1 MTVSQYVEADN
12 IPSPPGVAAKLLE
25 ISSRSDFDI
34 DEIRRTLSADPKLS
48 ARLIEYCNSPLVGA
62 QRRISSLEQAT
73 VVLGMRTVRLLS
85 LSFSLMDT
93 RGGSE
98 FDFDGYWRSSLA
110 NAIAAKVVSKQ
121 QGEGGDEAFLLGLVA
136 NIGLVC
142 FGVTKPSELNEL
154 LQRSP
159 ETSSDEEVAT
169 FGVNRFE
176 VASALLQKWSFPTE
190 MTQTLDRMAQ
200 GEDGHDCGILKLA
213 DLISTMILAESSDP
227 ERLIEVKGFAAADP
241 LNIDGENFS
250 VIMDEVFAEW
260 SNHESLFQFDPLAI
274 TSLAQLE
281 TQAKSAMVQISL
293 GLEHEIQ
300 QASAEVDR
308 LQECAYTDALSNVNN
323 RKAYEELLPKQ
334 LTNFKDRNESFGFI
348 AVDIDHFKRVNDT
361 YGHAAGDEVIRRVAE
376 VLKDQ
381 THRPCEVFRYGGEEF
396 VFIAPADTPDDL
408 KTFADQKRIEIESQ
422 PVQSG
427 ELHMSV
433 TASFG
438 CSFAAG
444 GNYESIGQLFDQA
457 DKALYEAKQNGR
469 NQVQLSTI
477 AAAAASS

>member
-1 MTVSQYVEADN
+1 MTVSQYVESDN

-110 NAIAAKVVSKQ
+110 NAIAAKVVAKQ

-136 NIGLVC
+136 NIGTVC
-142 FGVTKPSELNEL
+142 FGVTKPAELNSL
-154 LQRSP
+154 LETSP
-159 ETSSDEEVAT
+159 EPTTEEEVET
-169 FGVNRFE
+169 FGVNRYE

-190 MTQTLDRMAQ
+190 MTETLD
-200 GEDGHDCGILKLA
+200 KLA
-213 DLISTMILAESSDP
+213 TGTEGNDCSIVTLANLISNMILSDGS
-227 ERLIEVKGFAAADP
+227 EADRLTKVKSFASDS
-241 LNIDGENFS
+241 LQIDDEAFTG
-250 VIMDEVFAEW
+250 IMEEVFSEW

-274 TSLAQLE
+274 SSLTQLE

-308 LQECAYTDALSNVNN
+308 LQECAYTDALSGVNN
-323 RKAYEELLPKQ
+323 RKAYEELLPDQ
-334 LTNFKDRNESFGFI
+334 LTNFRDRTESFGFV

-361 YGHAAGDEVIRRVAE
+361 YGHAAGDEVIRSVAE
-376 VLKDQ
+376 VLKDASNG
-381 THRPCEVFRYGGEEF
+381 PCEVFRYGGEEF
-396 VFIAPADTPDDL
+396 VFIAPANDQDEL
-408 KTFADQKRIEIESQ
+408 RAFADEKRKQIEST

-427 ELHMSV
+427 DLHMSV

-438 CSFAAG
+438 CSFAAE
-444 GNYESIGQLFDQA
+444 GNYDSIGQLFDQA
-457 DKALYEAKQNGR
+457 DKALYAAKQNGR
-469 NQVQLSTI
+469 NQVQLSTLSHEP
-477 AAAAASS
+477 ANS